1 MKSEGIEE
9 LINNNAAGRAAP
21 FGREEDMTTIETS
34 IMVNV
39 PVRTAYNQ
47 WTQFEEFPTFMDGVT
62 EVTKLDANRSHW
74 KVQIVGKSKEW
85 EAEVIEQTPNER
97 IVWRSRTGAI
107 NKGSVTFQRLTNM
120 KSRILLRLSYTP
132 DGVVEDLGDRWG
144 AVSSRVHGDLERF
157 KEFIEKRGRGIKAS
171 ETGSE

>member
-1 MKSEGIEE
+1 
-9 LINNNAAGRAAP
+9 
-21 FGREEDMTTIETS
+21 MTTIETS